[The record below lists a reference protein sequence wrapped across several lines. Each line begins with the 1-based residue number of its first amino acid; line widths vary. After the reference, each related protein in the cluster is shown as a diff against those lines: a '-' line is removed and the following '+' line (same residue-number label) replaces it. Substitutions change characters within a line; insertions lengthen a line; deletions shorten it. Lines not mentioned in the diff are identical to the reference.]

1 MAEETKEVQCV
12 DWRRCFAFLEILRS
26 FRMAIHPAKIFL
38 CLIGLGASLGIGVLV
53 DQFDAPVGHTNV
65 RIGTTHVLDYLLN
78 TGLLGP
84 EGRTSFY
91 DNVRFTVTK
100 TLWGQWALPYVGGKT
115 WDDFMVFAVTPLSAA
130 RDAIA
135 LCIAY
140 WREAPLFALINTVL
154 WLAIWALIGGAV
166 TRMSAVRIARE
177 EGVPL
182 KKALGFSF
190 RKWPSIVASP
200 IIPFGVLVFL
210 AILVA
215 LPTGLILMIPYAGE
229 VLVGVFWG
237 LTIVMGLLLAL
248 VFIGGVFS
256 VGLQWPTIAA
266 EGSDSFDAI
275 SRSISY
281 ISSRPWRYLFYTGF
295 SAAYGCLTFLF
306 VKFVTFVALWITH
319 TAVGKFNWGEGDVTK
334 LDRLWEMP
342 TLSNPWPQG
351 GALLTAGAES
361 WATYLFQFWVWIA
374 LGFMVAF
381 LISFFFTSQTVIYFL
396 LRKNVDATDME
407 EVYVEESEEE
417 PLPLEHKAEG
427 AQPVKVE
434 GTPEQK
440 AQGSESRET

>member
-1 MAEETKEVQCV
+1 MTDETKEVQCI

-53 DQFDAPVGHTNV
+53 DQLPKPVGQTSVSLEQNDT
-65 RIGTTHVLDYLLN
+65 REYLQS
-78 TGLLGP
+78 LGINLP
-84 EGRTSFY
+84 ETKASYY
-91 DNVRFTVTK
+91 DNVRSIATK

-115 WDDFMVFAVTPLSAA
+115 WNDFMAFAVTPLSAA

-135 LCIAY
+135 LAVEY

-166 TRMSAVRIARE
+166 TRMAAVRVARE

-210 AILVA
+210 AILVGF
-215 LPTGLILMIPYAGE
+215 PTGLFLMIPYVGE
-229 VLVGVFWG
+229 VVVGVLWG

-248 VFIGGVFS
+248 VFVGGVFS

-319 TAVGKFNWGEGDVTK
+319 TAVGKFTWGEGDVTK

-342 TLSNPWPQG
+342 TLAAPWPQG
-351 GALLTAGAES
+351 GSPLTAGAES

-427 AQPVKVE
+427 SQPVKVE
-434 GTPEQK
+434 EAEQGK
-440 AQGSESRET
+440 SE

>member
-65 RIGTTHVLDYLLN
+65 RIGTTNVLDYLLN

-115 WDDFMVFAVTPLSAA
+115 WDEFVSFLVSPLSAA

-135 LCIAY
+135 LGVAY
-140 WREAPLFALINTVL
+140 WREAPLFALITTVL

-200 IIPFGVLVFL
+200 LIPFGVLVFL

-215 LPTGLILMIPYAGE
+215 LPTGLILMIQYAGE

-256 VGLQWPTIAA
+256 VGLQWPTIAV

-281 ISSRPWRYLFYTGF
+281 ISSRPWRYLFFTGF

-306 VKFVTFVALWITH
+306 VKFVTFLALWITH
-319 TAVGKFNWGEGDVTK
+319 TSVGMFTWGGGEGAKK
-334 LDRLWEMP
+334 LDNLWAAP
-342 TLSNPWPQG
+342 TLADPWP
-351 GALLTAGAES
+351 LAGPMVPGSAVS
-361 WATYLFQFWVWIA
+361 WATYLFQAWGWIA

-381 LISFFFTSQTVIYFL
+381 LVSFFFTSQTVIYFL
-396 LRKNVDATDME
+396 LRRNVDSTDME

-417 PLPLEHKAEG
+417 PLPLEPKAEES
-427 AQPVKVE
+427 QPVKVE
-434 GTPEQK
+434 EAEEEK
-440 AQGSESRET
+440 AE